1 MTNPAQAERAA
12 LCDLFLQVGP
22 DAPTLSGDWTTR
34 DLAAHLVVRE
44 RRPDAAAGI
53 VARMLAGYSE
63 KVRLLEA
70 ERPYTEIVDRVRK
83 GPPRWSPTSVEAV
96 DRLVN
101 TVEFYVHHEDVRR
114 GAAPF
119 AVRELDVELEEALVR
134 LLSGPLGKALVRK
147 ASVGVA
153 IEPEGHPGARLRRGA
168 RTVAVAGPIG
178 EIVLFLYGRSSVA
191 QVDFEG
197 DDDAIA
203 KLKASSFGF

>member
-12 LCDLFLQVGP
+12 LCELFLEVGP

-53 VARMLAGYSE
+53 ILRMLAGYSE

-70 ERPYTEIVDRVRK
+70 ERPYPEIVERVRT
-83 GPPRWSPTSVEAV
+83 GPPRWSPTSIDAV
-96 DRLVN
+96 DRRVN
-101 TVEFYVHHEDVRR
+101 TIEFYVHHEDVRR
-114 GAAPF
+114 GGAP
-119 AVRELDVELEEALVR
+119 VGGRELDDELETALAS
-134 LLSGPLGKALVRK
+134 LISGPLGKALVRK
-147 ASVGVA
+147 AAVGVA
-153 IEPEGHPGARLRRGA
+153 IEPTGHPGARLHRGA
-168 RTVAVAGPIG
+168 RTVVVAGPIG

-203 KLKASSFGF
+203 KLKASDFGI

>member
-1 MTNPAQAERAA
+1 MTNPARAERAA
-12 LCDLFLQVGP
+12 LCDLFLEVGP

-34 DLAAHLVVRE
+34 DLAAHLAVRE

-53 VARMLAGYSE
+53 VTRVLANYSE

-70 ERPYTEIVDRVRK
+70 ERPYTEIVERVRT
-83 GPPRWSPTSVEAV
+83 GPPRWSPTSVDAV

-114 GAAPF
+114 GSSPF
-119 AVRELDVELEEALVR
+119 AVRQLDQELEDALAG
-134 LLSGPLGKALVRK
+134 LISGTLGKAMARK
-147 ASVGVA
+147 SSVGVA

-168 RTVAVAGPIG
+168 RTVVVAGPVG
-178 EIVLFLYGRSSVA
+178 EIVLFFYGRSAVA

-203 KLKASSFGF
+203 KLKATPFGI